1 MARIAAA
8 RRTGLSLVAA
18 TVVVV
23 SLQACSKNEVDGVPN
38 VADVKDIVVE
48 GQPMTPREFLNKYCV
63 QHQMNETCAAVAMQS
78 QMNSLVRKK

>member
-1 MARIAAA
+1 MPSIAAA
-8 RRTGLSLVAA
+8 RRTGLALVAA

-38 VADVKDIVVE
+38 VADVKNIVVE
-48 GQPMTPREFLNKYCV
+48 GQSMTSREFLNKYCV